1 MRDFLTN
8 PPWRGDELGVP
19 VPDSPH
25 AVSVSLPLWEH
36 VIGYEEADLHVLNA
50 MQTGYPRFFMPRSVV
65 ALCER
70 VAIAFGG
77 GKLGCL
83 VFPTMT
89 AAERC
94 AEFMRE
100 RHDGWEMEAREVPEM
115 GVFACWFSPRLE
127 ATARKYWRFC
137 GEIVSSRQAVA
148 LLENGF
154 PTVECLA
161 SGDEASVRIRERLAE
176 HSGQAAEDVYVFPS
190 GMAAIAEVHRMLCA
204 VLPGRRTEQ
213 FDFPYVDALKVQQ
226 EFGKGVSFHPVGDA
240 ASLDALAEL
249 ISTEKLAGV
258 FCEIPSNPCL
268 RSADL
273 ARLKSITS
281 ENGAVLVVDDTVG
294 SSINVDVFRY
304 ADVATMSLTKFFS
317 GVGDV
322 MAGSVILSRESPF
335 YEAMKDYMDAQEGAK
350 LWWADAVRLEENSR
364 GYESRVMTMN
374 TSAEKLC
381 EHLRAHPAV
390 KAVYYPKWVTRDSYD
405 AVRRENGG
413 YGAMFS
419 LLLNDA
425 ESRSPK
431 FYDALRVAK
440 GPSLGT
446 EFTIACPYTL
456 LAHYDELDW
465 AERCGVSRWLVRV
478 SVGIEDVEELIRRFD
493 AALEASQ

>member
-1 MRDFLTN
+1 MRNFLTN

-36 VIGYEEADLHVLNA
+36 VIGYEEADAHVLNA
-50 MQTGYPRFFMPRSVV
+50 MQTGYPRFFLPRPVV

-70 VAIAFGG
+70 VAIEFGDG
-77 GKLGCL
+77 EQGAL

-94 AEFMRE
+94 ADFMRE
-100 RHDGWEMEAREVPEM
+100 RHDGWKIETSEVPGM
-115 GVFACWFSPRLE
+115 GIFACWFSPKLE

-148 LLENGF
+148 LLENRLPGDG
-154 PTVECLA
+154 CLE
-161 SGDEASVRIRERLAE
+161 SGAAAGRTIRERLSK
-176 HSGQAAEDVYVFPS
+176 HSGQAVEDVFVFPS

-204 VLPGRRTEQ
+204 ISPNRRTEQ

-226 EFGKGVSFHPVGDA
+226 EFGAGASFHPVGNSDA
-240 ASLDALAEL
+240 LEALAEQMD
-249 ISTEKLAGV
+249 TEKLAGV

-273 ARLKSITS
+273 TKLKAIASR
-281 ENGAVLVVDDTVG
+281 NGAVLVVDDTVG
-294 SSINVDVFRY
+294 SSINVDAFRF
-304 ADVATMSLTKFFS
+304 ADVATTSLTKFFS

-322 MAGSVILSRESPF
+322 MAGSVILNKESVF
-335 YEAMKDYMDAQEGAK
+335 YEPMKSYMDAQEGSK
-350 LWWADAVRLEENSR
+350 LWWADAVALEENSR
-364 GYESRVMTMN
+364 GYESRVRTMN
-374 TSAEKLC
+374 ASAEILC
-381 EHLRAHPAV
+381 EHLRAHLAV
-390 KAVYYPKWVTRDSYD
+390 KEVYFPKWITRDAYD
-405 AVRRENGG
+405 AVRREDGG

-425 ESRSPK
+425 ENTTPK

-446 EFTIACPYTL
+446 DFTIACPYTL
-456 LAHYDELDW
+456 LAHYDELEW
-465 AERCGVSRWLVRV
+465 AQECGVSRWLVRV
-478 SVGIEDVEELIRRFD
+478 SVGTEDVEELIRRFD
-493 AALEASQ
+493 SALA